1 MIPAIGARRRRE
13 RMRAHDAAGRMLGL
27 LLAASL
33 AACGP
38 FLSESGPG
46 REAVVMQASA
56 TASKPSPSLPYVLVP
71 VNAGTLPDLSV
82 PPPEPSFRIP
92 AVEHGRP
99 GTIGVGDDLGVTIF
113 ESGPGGLFI
122 TDHPENP
129 SGNSVTLP
137 SQQVD
142 ASGSIA
148 IPFGGAI
155 PVVGRTPSEVEREIV
170 RRLSGRALDP
180 QVVVTILN
188 RRAGTINVVGDV
200 AGAARFSL
208 DPGGET
214 LLGGIARAGGPR
226 YPDYETTV
234 TLQRDGATQKARL
247 SEVVARP
254 DQNLPL
260 APGDTV
266 YLSHEAD
273 FFLALGA
280 TGQATSLGPL
290 DRRIAFGG
298 ATISLA
304 DALARAGGLED
315 DRANARACFVYRLN
329 RKHPGQISASVPSI
343 YLLDLRDP
351 AGYFYAS
358 KFVMYPEDVI
368 FVSNAPM
375 TDLAKF
381 LSLVLPV
388 AYSTSGFRAG
398 FN

>member
-1 MIPAIGARRRRE
+1 MMVLLIEARPHE
-13 RMRAHDAAGRMLGL
+13 RMRTLNTVGRALAL
-27 LLAASL
+27 LLATGL
-33 AACGP
+33 AGCGA

-46 REAVVMQASA
+46 RQAIVMQASA
-56 TASKPSPSLPYVLVP
+56 TASKSGSSLPYVLVP

-82 PPPEPSFRIP
+82 PPLQPGFRIGP
-92 AVEHGRP
+92 ADHGRP

-122 TDHPENP
+122 TDHPETP

-142 ASGSIA
+142 GSGSIV
-148 IPFGGAI
+148 IPFGGEV
-155 PVVGRTPSEVEREIV
+155 PVIGRTPAEVEREIV

-200 AGAARFSL
+200 GGAARFSL

-214 LLGGIARAGGPR
+214 LLGAIARAGGPR
-226 YPDYETTV
+226 FPDYETTV
-234 TLQRDGATQKARL
+234 TLQRGGATQKARL
-247 SEVVARP
+247 SEIVERP
-254 DQNLPL
+254 DQNLL
-260 APGDTV
+260 LVPGDTIYV
-266 YLSHEAD
+266 SHDAD

-298 ATISLA
+298 TTITLA
-304 DALARAGGLED
+304 DALAKAGGLED

-329 RKHPGQISASVPSI
+329 HKPDGQVSTSAPNI

-358 KFVMYPEDVI
+358 RFVMHPEDVI

-381 LSLVLPV
+381 LSLVLP
-388 AYSTSGFRAG
+388 AANSSSGFNAG
-398 FN
+398 L